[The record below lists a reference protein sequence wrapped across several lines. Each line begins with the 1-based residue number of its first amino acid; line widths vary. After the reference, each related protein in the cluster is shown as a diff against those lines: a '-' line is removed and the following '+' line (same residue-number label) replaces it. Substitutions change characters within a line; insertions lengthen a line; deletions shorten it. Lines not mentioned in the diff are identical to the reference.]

1 MGYLDTTY
9 TSGVIAVREKYLLN
23 DKIFRF
29 CELTAEEAFRL
40 LLDSGFGGGAETTGS
55 VFEYEKLIAVEEKR
69 LDEFIREFSP
79 SKTEREFLLAP
90 RDFHN
95 AKALI
100 KSAYLNEDPSGMLM
114 EEGNVT
120 LDALKACVQSGDFS
134 SLSQPLLSKAC
145 TQAIEQL
152 QSEPSG
158 AKVGVI
164 FEKALYEH
172 LRLTVKNRRVLKEL
186 LYAKAD
192 MTNILISL
200 RCGDEE
206 LSKEKYLHCGKLKTE
221 KYSALFTADSGAV
234 KEAYKDTP
242 YLPFVTLCLNARER
256 GLPFT
261 QAERLLGGYDATYFA
276 QKKYELKKNEPFLYY
291 VYRRQVEIANVR
303 IVFACLLAGLNEQ
316 DIKRRLRAM

>member
-1 MGYLDTTY
+1 MDTTY

-40 LLDSGFGGGAETTGS
+40 LLDSGFGGGAETTAN
-55 VFEYEKLIAVEEKR
+55 VYEYEKLISVEEKK

-79 SKTEREFLLAP
+79 SKTEREFLLAH

-100 KSAYLNEDPSGMLM
+100 KSAYLNEDASNMLM
-114 EEGNVT
+114 DEGNVK
-120 LDALKACVQSGDFS
+120 LDELKACVKSSDFS
-134 SLSQPLLSKAC
+134 SLTQPLLRKAC
-145 TQAIEQL
+145 AQAIEQL
-152 QSEPSG
+152 QGEPSG

-172 LRLTVKNRRVLKEL
+172 LRLTVKNRRALKKL
-186 LYAKAD
+186 LCAKAD
-192 MTNILISL
+192 MTNILISF

-206 LSKEKYLHCGKLKTE
+206 LSKEKYLPCGKLTQE
-221 KYSALFTADSGAV
+221 KYVALFATDSGMI
-234 KEAYKDTP
+234 KEAFEDTP
-242 YLPFVTLCLNARER
+242 YKNFVSLCLNAREK

-261 QAERLLGGYDATYFA
+261 QAERLLGGYDASYFA

-291 VYRRQVEIANVR
+291 VYRRQAEIANVR

-316 DIKRRLRAM
+316 DIKRRLRAI